1 MLSRLCAGWL
11 VLLILL
17 PFSAP
22 FSTCDLTMILG
33 DQHGAAPASA
43 ATKMLVS
50 QTTHALPH
58 TRSAHR
64 DQWIAS
70 NVEASFATR
79 LRPEPRS
86 RRGVTPASIVSSPI
100 LQPLRI

>member
-1 MLSRLCAGWL
+1 MAKLCAVWL
-11 VLLILL
+11 VTLILL

-33 DQHGAAPASA
+33 DQHGAAPASP

-50 QTTHALPH
+50 QTTTHALPH
-58 TRSAHR
+58 TRSAPR

-70 NVEASFATR
+70 NVEASFASR
-79 LRPEPRS
+79 LCPEPRS